1 MTIDSATVT
10 VDWQAAVWELCGEI
24 LFPDNTVAAIGSI
37 VITII
42 VCVIVIIIMFII
54 IAIISDFRSIL
65 DVMPSWPLTVDGFAI
80 MTFVVTLWWK
90 RTWEWEEVL
99 PVEVMVVVEMV
110 EEEEE
115 ADKKVD
121 EEVDEEVDKEADN

>member
-24 LFPDNTVAAIGSI
+24 LFPDNTVAAIGGF

-42 VCVIVIIIMFII
+42 VCVIIIMFII
-54 IAIISDFRSIL
+54 IAIISDFRSIV

-99 PVEVMVVVEMV
+99 PVEVMTVVEMV
-110 EEEEE
+110 VEE
-115 ADKKVD
+115 
-121 EEVDEEVDKEADN
+121 

>member
-1 MTIDSATVT
+1 MTIDFAPVT

-37 VITII
+37 VITIT
-42 VCVIVIIIMFII
+42 VCVIIITFII

-99 PVEVMVVVEMV
+99 PVEVMAVVEMV

-121 EEVDEEVDKEADN
+121 EEVDEEVDNEADN

>member
-1 MTIDSATVT
+1 
-10 VDWQAAVWELCGEI
+10 
-24 LFPDNTVAAIGSI
+24 
-37 VITII
+37 
-42 VCVIVIIIMFII
+42 
-54 IAIISDFRSIL
+54 
-65 DVMPSWPLTVDGFAI
+65 

-99 PVEVMVVVEMV
+99 PVEVMAVVEMV

-121 EEVDEEVDKEADN
+121 EEVDEEVDNEADN

>member
-24 LFPDNTVAAIGSI
+24 LFPDNTVAAIGSF

-42 VCVIVIIIMFII
+42 VCVIII

-99 PVEVMVVVEMV
+99 PVEVMAVIEMV
-110 EEEEE
+110 EEEEEEE

-121 EEVDEEVDKEADN
+121 EEVDEEVDNEADN

>member
-1 MTIDSATVT
+1 MTIDFAT

-42 VCVIVIIIMFII
+42 VCVIIIIMSII

-99 PVEVMVVVEMV
+99 PVEVMAVVEMV

-121 EEVDEEVDKEADN
+121 EEVDEEVDNEADN

>member
-1 MTIDSATVT
+1 MTIDFAPVT

-24 LFPDNTVAAIGSI
+24 LFPDNNVVAIGSI

-42 VCVIVIIIMFII
+42 VCVIII

-99 PVEVMVVVEMV
+99 PVEVMAVVEMV

-121 EEVDEEVDKEADN
+121 KEVDEEVQ